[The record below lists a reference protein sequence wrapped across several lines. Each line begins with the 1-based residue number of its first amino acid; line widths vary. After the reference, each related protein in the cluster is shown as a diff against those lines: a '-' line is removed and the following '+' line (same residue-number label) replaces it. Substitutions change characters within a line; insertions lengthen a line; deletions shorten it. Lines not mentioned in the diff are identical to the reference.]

1 MKKNREYMQGVLT
14 SLSKL
19 ALNFDP
25 KRRMS
30 EFDPSLL
37 PNKLNSRLNDPCKNP
52 ALPIVSVNA

>member
-1 MKKNREYMQGVLT
+1 MQGVLS

-37 PNKLNSRLNDPCKNP
+37 PNKLNSKLNDPCRNP
-52 ALPIVSVNA
+52 ALPIVPVIKSYNYLL